1 LDFTARNVFADVLE
15 IDANT
20 ASPFKDLLMVDFA
33 NKVHTCITGS
43 KYSHLNKYCNFM
55 SHDHMSCIKYK
66 MCTWVPNELSTTLT
80 AFEAPDSRS
89 CQPCTNFKQPDDLP
103 TDVND
108 HTLSVVSKALKIGT
122 AINKAGDYNVLTA
135 MMQQGALGINI
146 YENPDFTRFY
156 NYTRMV
162 CIVDDIDF

>member
-20 ASPFKDLLMVDFA
+20 ASPFKELLMVDFA
-33 NKVHTCITGS
+33 NKAHTCITGS

-80 AFEAPDSRS
+80 AFSAPDSRS

-108 HTLSVVSKALKIGT
+108 HTLSVVSSALKIGT
-122 AINKAGDYNVLTA
+122 SINKAGDYNVLTA

-146 YENPDFTRFY
+146 YENPDFTRLY

-162 CIVDDIDF
+162 CIVDDMDF